1 MAMAAGVS
9 LLLLMGVV
17 IDQLVSFDLVVVEKL
32 AVSELVVNLL

>member
-9 LLLLMGVV
+9 CLLLMGAV

>member
-9 LLLLMGVV
+9 FLLLMGAV